1 MADVDGRLDL
11 DELGRVIEQASGL
24 DTSPAAAPTDLDLL
38 EGAEGPGLSE
48 RMGTW
53 RVSAW
58 MRRHRVLG
66 ASLATV
72 AVAVCA
78 VVWTM
83 QSRRPPDDDG
93 RLHLTVSDFATDR
106 GNGFDVSDPTG
117 TVVSATY
124 SITPDRGGDTD
135 SLVSVTG
142 PGIRASSASVQDASA
157 IGDRPRWTV
166 SAILGCDDPSAST
179 ASVGQ
184 YRLVARRTD
193 GFGRTVQESV
203 RLPIGTEQ
211 AWDQQVRLACLQT
224 QVQTRLSLDSA
235 TATLA
240 PDYQSMVMRLRVR
253 STLDHDIVMT
263 PSGSPGESV
272 RAHGVART
280 ISPGSASDLVVPITF
295 EDCAAPNM
303 QAVPVSPPG
312 APDPVYVSERGVT
325 FDVTD
330 PSDPP
335 EYASYASWSAVWSDQ
350 LAATV
355 HHLIETACRGVPDA
369 TVHTAGVRIGPDAEV
384 QFVRANYG
392 DQNGTAL
399 SVRFDVATTSPTV
412 RITDVVS
419 SADIAMGNAPAIST
433 CEASRPGCLAT
444 GTGITHGGHALVD
457 VLWRTTCDP
466 GATPPMLQL
475 HLTRGTRQY
484 AVLVTMNDAGLT
496 QGLVASCPGLHL
508 DELIANGWGAVPQP
522 LPQPTAGTFP

>member
-48 RMGTW
+48 RIGTW

-58 MRRHRVLG
+58 MRRHRVLV

-93 RLHLTVSDFATDR
+93 RLHLAVVDFATDR

-280 ISPGSASDLVVPITF
+280 ISPGSASDLVVPVTF

-335 EYASYASWSAVWSDQ
+335 QYASYASWSAVWSDQ

-369 TVHTAGVRIGPDAEV
+369 TVHTA
-384 QFVRANYG
+384 
-392 DQNGTAL
+392 
-399 SVRFDVATTSPTV
+399 
-412 RITDVVS
+412 S
-419 SADIAMGNAPAIST
+419 SADRPRCRRAVRTRELRRPERHRAQRALRRRHDIPHRADHRRRLQRGHRDGQRARDLDLRGIAAGVRGDRARRSRMAATHWSTSCGARPATRAPPRR
-433 CEASRPGCLAT
+433 CC
-444 GTGITHGGHALVD
+444 
-457 VLWRTTCDP
+457 
-466 GATPPMLQL
+466 
-475 HLTRGTRQY
+475 
-484 AVLVTMNDAGLT
+484 
-496 QGLVASCPGLHL
+496 SC
-508 DELIANGWGAVPQP
+508 
-522 LPQPTAGTFP
+522 T